1 VLRDEDDEC
10 EGEREVG
17 VLLLLLLLLL
27 LLRTGVELVGVAIAV
42 EGLTSVALWAY
53 YVHSAQVDLR

>member
-17 VLLLLLLLLL
+17 VLLLLLL